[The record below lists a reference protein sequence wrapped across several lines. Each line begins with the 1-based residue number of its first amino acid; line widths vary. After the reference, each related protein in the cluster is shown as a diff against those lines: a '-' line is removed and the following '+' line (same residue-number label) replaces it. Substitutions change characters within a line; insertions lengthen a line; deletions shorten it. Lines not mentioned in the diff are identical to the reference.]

1 MADPPSKGP
10 GAKVL
15 SFVPVQARANAAASR
30 PEQLVLGLDQPHE
43 LLIVVTDQLHG
54 ATFLRRLLQVRP
66 KVIVDVRFAPHFN
79 FTAIDAV
86 TVKQQIEAVGARYI
100 RYAIPFHEYGP
111 SLLRHD
117 PMTIAI
123 KLSEFVRESGSS
135 QWPIMLLL
143 KESVIANAFSPF
155 LVGALSKY
163 VGGNW
168 TTEIV
173 T

>member
-1 MADPPSKGP
+1 MAEPPATGP
-10 GAKVL
+10 SAKVV

-30 PEQLVLGLDQPHE
+30 PQQLALGLDQPHE

-66 KVIVDVRFAPHFN
+66 KVIVDVRFAPHFS
-79 FTAIDAV
+79 FTAINAD

-100 RYAIPFHEYGP
+100 RYAVPFHEYKS
-111 SLLRHD
+111 SLLKHD
-117 PMTIAI
+117 PMSIAI
-123 KLSEFVRESGSS
+123 KLSDFVRESGSS

-143 KESVIANAFSPF
+143 KERVIANAFSPF

-168 TTEIV
+168 MTEIV
-173 T
+173 I

>member
-1 MADPPSKGP
+1 
-10 GAKVL
+10 
-15 SFVPVQARANAAASR
+15 VQGRTNAAASH
-30 PEQLVLGLDQPHE
+30 PQQLVLGLDQPHE

-54 ATFLRRLLQVRP
+54 ATFLRHLLQARP
-66 KVIVDVRFAPHFN
+66 KIIVDVRFAPHFN
-79 FTAIDAV
+79 FTAIGSV
-86 TVKQQIEAVGARYI
+86 TVKQQIEEIGARYI

-117 PMTIAI
+117 PMSIAI
-123 KLSEFVRESGSS
+123 KLSDFVRESGNS

-143 KESVIANAFSPF
+143 KESVTANAFAPF

-168 TTEIV
+168 MTEIV

>member
-1 MADPPSKGP
+1 MAKPTGP

-15 SFVPVQARANAAASR
+15 SFIPVQSRADGVASR
-30 PEQLVLGLDQPHE
+30 PEQLALRLDEPHK
-43 LLIVVTDQLHG
+43 LLVVVTDQLHG
-54 ATFLRRLLQVRP
+54 ATFLRWLLQVRP

-79 FTAIDAV
+79 FTAVNAL
-86 TVKQQIEAVGARYI
+86 TVKQQMDTVGARYI

-117 PMTIAI
+117 PMSIAI

-143 KESVIANAFSPF
+143 KERVIASAFSPF
-155 LVGALSKY
+155 FTGALSKY
-163 VGGNW
+163 IGGNW